1 MLSDISVATINGDN
15 TGGGTTT
22 PTISIPTLVVQDPV
36 LVSAQPNTVLCSDGF
51 QDAMD
56 SISPCVGHGGVA
68 TTTVATP
75 INAIP
80 IQETQPIVQ
89 PTTPQP
95 IVIPQ
100 PMPVVEAPAPAPEVP
115 APTPST
121 PAPTPT
127 PTPTP
132 APAPTPAPITM
143 PVEPILATA
152 TVQPDT
158 GNAPLPAA
166 ATTAKPINNL
176 NPLLIGLGIVA
187 VLLIAG
193 KLMKKD

>member
-1 MLSDISVATINGDN
+1 MLLSDISVATINGDN
-15 TGGGTTT
+15 TIAPSGNLSDSMVVSNPISGGGGTTT

-100 PMPVVEAPAPAPEVP
+100 PMPVVEAQ
-115 APTPST
+115 
-121 PAPTPT
+121 
-127 PTPTP
+127 
-132 APAPTPAPITM
+132 
-143 PVEPILATA
+143 LLLNNKH
-152 TVQPDT
+152 QT
-158 GNAPLPAA
+158 GEQYNVNTNQSA
-166 ATTAKPINNL
+166 N
-176 NPLLIGLGIVA
+176 G
-187 VLLIAG
+187 
-193 KLMKKD
+193 